1 MQNLAKAFIQFQFNC
16 PPIEKD
22 SEVSVKTNGGGTYK
36 FAYATFGNIVQTI
49 KKPMYEAKIAY
60 TFLTS
65 ENKFTCRILHE
76 SGEYQ
81 DTSLDM
87 PKFREKMQ
95 ENGSFLT
102 YLKRYSLVL
111 ALGLDT
117 DADED
122 GNLADQN
129 HVEITKQKYQPKES
143 VKSTEKYIEKK
154 GKDIGNYVIKVGKF
168 KDRRLADVDQLQI
181 HDYLT
186 WLSNQA
192 KANNKPLS
200 GDWLEFAK
208 IAESYLVPSVDT
220 EEPLS

>member
-16 PPIEKD
+16 PAIDKD

-49 KKPMYEAKIAY
+49 KKPMYEAKLAY
-60 TFLTS
+60 TFLTN
-65 ENKFTCRILHE
+65 ENKFICRILHE
-76 SGEYQ
+76 SGEFQ

-117 DADED
+117 DQDD
-122 GNLADQN
+122 DSNMADQN
-129 HVEITKQKYQPKES
+129 EVTFTKQKYQPKES

-154 GKDIGNYVIKVGKF
+154 GKDIGNYIIKVGKF
-168 KDRRLADVDQLQI
+168 KDRRLSEIDQMQVQ
-181 HDYLT
+181 DYVV

-208 IAESYLVPSVDT
+208 IAESWLTPSIDMN
-220 EEPLS
+220 EPLT